1 MSKVILIVDSL
12 SAAAYAGSNEVS
24 LILRAEGDVS
34 LSDVVAA
41 VETLLRDAGA
51 TIAGAEPANE
61 MPDDPPAATATTGRT
76 RARGA
81 AADAPKD
88 EVSRD
93 TTTAQEGAG
102 RGRQRT
108 RTEASAE
115 TAPAATTES
124 TTRRR
129 RSSGDAPAAP
139 PKSEITDADLSKAC
153 SDAAAVIGIELVMLI
168 MKEDHAVEV
177 SGDIPKDI
185 VDGVD
190 QRQNFLDTLA
200 EQMELAKAEGAA

>member
-61 MPDDPPAATATTGRT
+61 MPDDPPAATTTGRT

-81 AADAPKD
+81 AAEAPKD

-93 TTTAQEGAG
+93 TTPAQEGAG

-115 TAPAATTES
+115 TAPAATPDGS
-124 TTRRR
+124 TRRR

-168 MKEDHAVEV
+168 MKEDHGVEV
-177 SGDIPKDI
+177 SGDIPKDVI
-185 VDGVD
+185 DGVD
-190 QRQNFLDTLA
+190 QRQKFLDELA
-200 EQMELAKAEGAA
+200 YQMEGVKA